1 MECYRDYK
9 RTISFLFCFGPEDL
23 SPREIREKSV
33 ISHKKYLLIDY
44 AMVGQWMQGEKF
56 VIYL

>member
-44 AMVGQWMQGEKF
+44 AMVGQ
-56 VIYL
+56 